1 MALRGL
7 WSFTSVGIGSAR
19 IERSAG
25 KTMSSKWTAQN
36 SDPVARGLMAG
47 FPPADDRQ
55 VLAEG
60 SLSGSAF
67 PQTRWAF
74 SHQRELKSTVN
85 IRRGTGAVSV
95 LPKKLRDDIDAV
107 VFTTMDGERMTW
119 GQSMDAMFTDGVVIL
134 HRGAVV
140 YESYRGALS
149 AELPHIAFSMTKSLV
164 GLIAA
169 SLAQEGKIDTSAP
182 VATYVPELAASAF
195 GDASVRQVMDMTVG
209 VKYSENYV
217 DPEAEVRTYGIA
229 AGYGKPPEG
238 YAGPHSIVEFLATLK
253 KQGEH
258 GAAFAYK
265 TCNTEVLAWIVQRVT
280 GKAMAQLISE
290 RIWQKM
296 GMEEDA
302 HIIVDPVG
310 MAACGG
316 GMNLCLRD
324 LARVGEMMRNRGEFN
339 GQRIVPAAVVDEIA
353 GGARQEDF
361 AKANYTTMPGWSYRT
376 QWWVS
381 HDDLGA
387 YTARGIHGQ
396 VCWIA
401 PKAEL
406 VIARFASHPVA
417 ANGNSVLDKVSLP
430 AYAAVAKHLM
440 RG

>member
-1 MALRGL
+1 
-7 WSFTSVGIGSAR
+7 
-19 IERSAG
+19 
-25 KTMSSKWTAQN
+25 MSTKWTAET

-47 FPPADDRQ
+47 FPPADDKRVQ
-55 VLAEG
+55 AEG
-60 SLSGSAF
+60 NLSGSSF

-74 SHQRELKSTVN
+74 SHQRELKATVN
-85 IRRGTGAVSV
+85 IRRGSGPVSA
-95 LPKKLRDDIDAV
+95 LPKKLRDDIDGIA
-107 VFTTMDGERMTW
+107 FTTMEGEQTTW
-119 GQSMDAMFTDGVVIL
+119 GQSMDALFTDGVVML
-134 HRGAVV
+134 HRGVVV

-149 AELPHIAFSMTKSLV
+149 AELPHIAFSVSKSFV

-169 SLAQEGKIDTSAP
+169 SLAHEGVIDVAAP
-182 VATYVPELAASAF
+182 VAKYVPELAASAF
-195 GDASVRQVMDMTVG
+195 GDATVRQVMDMTVG

-238 YAGPHSIVEFLATLK
+238 YDGPRSIVEFLATLK

-324 LARVGEMMRNRGEFN
+324 LARVGEMIRNGGAFN
-339 GQRIVPAAVVDEIA
+339 GQQIVPVAAVEEIA
-353 GGARQEDF
+353 GGARKEDF
-361 AKANYTTMPGWSYRT
+361 AKAGYTTLPGWSYRT

-387 YTARGIHGQ
+387 YSARGIHGQ

-417 ANGNSVLDKVSLP
+417 ANGNSILDKVSLP